1 MGKINLL
8 KCIADSEAI
17 GLIAEKEIHFL
28 KIFYPKTFKSIKLK
42 VSTGR
47 VSLGKTITIS
57 KMKKEKLLI
66 SNTLDHN
73 PHDIAAILF
82 TSGGTGTPKGVVYTH
97 QIFMEQTENLKSM
110 FRLTPSDIDLPG
122 FPLFSLFTIA
132 MGMQSCIP
140 DMDPRIPAACDPK
153 KLVKNIQ
160 DHRPTF
166 VAGSPA
172 IWERVADY
180 CLENDIQLPSIKYVV
195 MFGAP
200 VAILLHEKF
209 SAILP
214 NGTTYTP
221 YGATEALPISNISG
235 KYILENTAQ
244 KSRSGLG
251 TCVGF
256 PIKGMTVKIIEIN
269 ENKIENINECHFL
282 PPNKI
287 GEIIVSGLVVTKEYL
302 NLVKQTK
309 EAKIQDEN
317 GLFWHRMGDVGF
329 LDDEGKL
336 WFCGRKS
343 HCVFTENETLYPI
356 QCEAIFN
363 LHPDVKRSA
372 LVGLGIKGKQV
383 PAIII
388 ERKDKQFLQGKS
400 RSIFESELMKLSK
413 KHPHTSKI
421 EKIYYSKTFPVDVRH
436 NIKIDRI
443 KLKEELESYE

>member
-1 MGKINLL
+1 
-8 KCIADSEAI
+8 
-17 GLIAEKEIHFL
+17 
-28 KIFYPKTFKSIKLK
+28 
-42 VSTGR
+42 
-47 VSLGKTITIS
+47 
-57 KMKKEKLLI
+57 
-66 SNTLDHN
+66 
-73 PHDIAAILF
+73 
-82 TSGGTGTPKGVVYTH
+82 
-97 QIFMEQTENLKSM
+97 MEQTENLKSM

-269 ENKIENINECHFL
+269 ENKIENSNDCHFL

-302 NLVKQTK
+302 NLVEQTK

-329 LDDEGKL
+329 LDNEGKL

-343 HCVFTENETLYPI
+343 HCVFTSNEILYPI

-363 LHPDVKRSA
+363 LHPEVKRSA
-372 LVGLGIKGKQV
+372 LVGLGIKGQQV

-413 KHPHTSKI
+413 KHPHTSNI

-443 KLKEELESYE
+443 KLKEELESYEQ